1 MKFLFVLLL
10 SISSAYAKDIVLTS
24 DNTVSLRGPVTG
36 ESVGEVMLELKT
48 LSERGEDSK
57 PIYLVLNTPGG
68 SVFAGL
74 DLMQY
79 MNTLRRPVHVV
90 ANFAASMGF
99 HILQTS
105 KIRYVTKYGTVMSH
119 RASGGFDGDIPQQ
132 VNSRLNH
139 IVDLTTQMDK
149 QVVSRTKGKISLKAY
164 QELIRDEYWAVGSSS
179 IKDGFADEI
188 AILSC
193 DATLDGKVSKIINA
207 GFFIAEVEIS
217 KCPLL
222 TQVTVKK
229 PEESL
234 KVMSYLNDIR
244 KLEF

>member
-1 MKFLFVLLL
+1 MKFLIALLL
-10 SISSAYAKDIVLTS
+10 SMSSVYAKDITLTS

-36 ESVGEVMLELKT
+36 DSIGEVMSELKT
-48 LSERGEDSK
+48 LSEKGEDAK

-68 SVFAGL
+68 SVLAGIN
-74 DLMQY
+74 LMQY

-105 KIRYVTKYGTVMSH
+105 KVRYVTKYGTIMSH
-119 RASGGFDGDIPQQ
+119 RASGGFEGDIPQQ
-132 VNSRLNH
+132 VNSRLKH
-139 IVDLTTQMDK
+139 IVDLTTEMDK

-164 QELIRDEYWAVGSSS
+164 QELIRDEYWAVGTSS

-188 AILSC
+188 ATLSC
-193 DATLDGKVSKIINA
+193 DDSLNGTVTKTFNA
-207 GFFIAEVEIS
+207 GFFVAEVEMA
-217 KCPLL
+217 KCPLIM
-222 TQVTVKK
+222 QVTAKK
-229 PEESL
+229 PEEYS
-234 KVMSYLNDIR
+234 KVMSYLNGLR